1 MNAGFITVLFLAEE
15 VGMDYKM
22 FYILRN
28 IISSTLPLL
37 IYHFY
42 TEYRIQIY
50 WLVIVNASCNIQV
63 SIYALK

>member
-1 MNAGFITVLFLAEE
+1 MNAEFITVLFLAEE
-15 VGMDYKM
+15 VDMDYKM
-22 FYILRN
+22 LYILRN
-28 IISSTLPLL
+28 MIWSTLPLL

-50 WLVIVNASCNIQV
+50 WLVIVNASCNIEA

>member
-1 MNAGFITVLFLAEE
+1 MNAGFISVLFLAEE
-15 VGMDYKM
+15 VSMDYKM

-42 TEYRIQIY
+42 TEYHIQIY
-50 WLVIVNASCNIQV
+50 WLVIVNASCSIQA

>member
-15 VGMDYKM
+15 VGVDYKM
-22 FYILRN
+22 FCILRN

-42 TEYRIQIY
+42 TEYRIQTY
-50 WLVIVNASCNIQV
+50 
-63 SIYALK
+63 